1 MATAAPTTETICQ
14 PPLKCAAVGSIFS
27 PSSQMSVFAGT
38 ALQTESASVFPARAN
53 EPPPSIA
60 APPPSCEPKTMMT
73 AVGTA
78 GLSVT
83 YIRRFP
89 PIPVVT
95 LGLSGPSYDHVE
107 LEALFTPKV
116 M

>member
-1 MATAAPTTETICQ
+1 
-14 PPLKCAAVGSIFS
+14 
-27 PSSQMSVFAGT
+27 
-38 ALQTESASVFPARAN
+38 
-53 EPPPSIA
+53 
-60 APPPSCEPKTMMT
+60 MMT

-95 LGLSGPSYDHVE
+95 LGVSGPSFDHFE